1 MVLPAG
7 QYELVCPIQG
17 HEQQGM
23 VATLTV
29 VDQ

>member
-1 MVLPAG
+1 MVLPPG
-7 QYELVCPIQG
+7 RYQLICPIAG

-29 VDQ
+29 VGQ